1 MNPFLYHIG
10 CDFVAANIRCRVEVC
25 KIVCNAFQTLR
36 NGCSVV
42 GKGYTVFSVSG
53 GYCRTSQMS
62 KVKYLFFQLKIS

>member
-1 MNPFLYHIG
+1 FRGVNL
-10 CDFVAANIRCRVEVC
+10 DWKLRVSLVGIS

-36 NGCSVV
+36 SGCGVV